1 MEVNNFDDNDD
12 DDDDIL
18 DYKKEDVDGV
28 EEFCKNDEIGGC

>member
-18 DYKKEDVDGV
+18 DFKDEDSV
-28 EEFCKNDEIGGC
+28 EVFCKNDEIGGC